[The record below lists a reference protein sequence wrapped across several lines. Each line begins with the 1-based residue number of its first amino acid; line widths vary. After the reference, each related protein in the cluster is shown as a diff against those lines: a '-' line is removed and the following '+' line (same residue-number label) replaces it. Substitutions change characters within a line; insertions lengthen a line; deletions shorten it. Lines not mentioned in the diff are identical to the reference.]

1 MQYLADGFLEI
12 VDSDRIGV
20 SVSGKFVSNVM
31 HKRKPIQGCVSESKH
46 GHLLYGDG
54 WSMVVSDHHLEPK
67 MSIVVTKLGGNLV
80 SLMPF

>member
-1 MQYLADGFLEI
+1 
-12 VDSDRIGV
+12 
-20 SVSGKFVSNVM
+20 M

-80 SLMPF
+80 SLIPFSSLSSNSFGYENLERTKLNASWMYDRII